1 METIISHT
9 IGIASRA
16 SGAALAKVYITDSAG
31 QKLEEVAEKIGN
43 ANNDF
48 AQFYAVMLALQTLKQ
63 MYAEETND
71 MKFEIRLDSEVVKKQ
86 LNAEQPVQDPGS
98 VPMFIEI
105 HNMKVLSFPN
115 ISFTLVSKE
124 ENEVLAN

>member
-9 IGIASRA
+9 TGSASK
-16 SGAALAKVYITDSAG
+16 GTDAALAKVYITDSTG

-63 MYAEETND
+63 MYAEETSA
-71 MKFEIRLDSEVVKKQ
+71 MKFEIHLDSELVKKQ
-86 LNAEQPVQDPGS
+86 LNAEQSVQDPGL

-105 HNMKVLSFPN
+105 HNMKVVSFPN
-115 ISFTLVSKE
+115 IYFTLVSKE
-124 ENEVLAN
+124 ENKAHSN